1 MHKTRFMKR
10 LFFLLIFVLTASGV
24 NAQVRWVEGSTD
36 AVREQAIAQKKLV
49 FIDLY
54 ADWCGPCRA
63 MNEHVFTRKEVGEFF
78 DQHFVAAK
86 YNIERP
92 TGRELMQRYGRGSI
106 PLYLIFNTEGELLG
120 SILGASP
127 AEEFLMHL
135 RRILAKQ
142 KEA

>member
-1 MHKTRFMKR
+1 MKR
-10 LFFLLIFVLTASGV
+10 LLFLLIFALGV
-24 NAQVRWVEGSTD
+24 HISEAQVRWVEGSTD
-36 AVREQAIAQKKLV
+36 TVRELAIAQKKLV

-63 MNEHVFTRKEVGEFF
+63 MNERVFKNKEVGEFF

-120 SILGASP
+120 TILGASP